1 MNGFWGLGAANSMTA
16 PKREM
21 GEWQARDSK
30 DEKGKMGRGAGVWEK
45 TRKIHG
51 FRRRDLLGPKM
62 QVYDKK

>member
-1 MNGFWGLGAANSMTA
+1 
-16 PKREM
+16 M

-30 DEKGKMGRGAGVWEK
+30 DEEGKMGRGAGVWEK